1 MLRSRFQG
9 CLLGLA
15 VGDALGMPA
24 EFLSREEV
32 RRRYGVLD
40 RMVDAWLPAGSITD
54 DGMQA
59 LALAES
65 LVARGGFDAD
75 DFAARL
81 LAWLR
86 SNPPDVGIHTR
97 RVLSLM
103 DAGVPWREA
112 SAQVEAQHAPHT
124 AGNGSLMRC
133 APIALRYYR
142 DIKAVIECSMEQS
155 RITHAHP
162 LAQYACAFYNTLL
175 AYVLQGAAKTAA
187 LEQALDALPDL
198 PEPLRRAVQDAPRQ
212 TADALS
218 ASGYVVDTLQCALW
232 AFLQFDALHDGLIAV
247 VNLGNDADTN
257 GAVAG
262 ALLGAYYGVEAIPEA
277 WANALAT
284 RERFLQLA
292 LQLLPPN
299 AP

>member
-1 MLRSRFQG
+1 MNLLSRFEG

-32 RRRYGVLD
+32 RRRYIVLD
-40 RMVDAWLPAGSITD
+40 EMVDAWLPAGSITD

-65 LVARGGFDAD
+65 LVAHGGFNAD

-86 SNPPDVGIHTR
+86 SHPPDVGIHTR

-103 DAGVPWREA
+103 DSGLDWREA
-112 SAQVEAQHAPHT
+112 SAQVESRYAPET

-142 DIKAVIECSMEQS
+142 DIPAVIEFSKEQS
-155 RITHAHP
+155 RVTHAHP
-162 LAQYACAFYNTLL
+162 LAQYACAFYNTAL
-175 AYVLQGAAKTAA
+175 AYVLLGNSRESAI
-187 LEQALDALPDL
+187 EQALAVLPDL
-198 PEPLRRAVQDAPRQ
+198 PEAIRQVVQDAPTK
-212 TADALS
+212 TADTLS
-218 ASGYVVDTLQCALW
+218 ASGFVLDTLQCALW
-232 AFLQFDALHDGLIAV
+232 AFLRFDNLHDALVAV

-262 ALLGAYYGVEAIPEA
+262 ALLGAHYGVEAIPDK
-277 WANALAT
+277 WANKLTEREQCLHLA
-284 RERFLQLA
+284 Q
-292 LQLLPPN
+292 QLLPL
-299 AP
+299 AQ